1 MTDRTRILVAGAGL
15 FGREHLRLLSGRD
28 DVEVVGVADVNAAG
42 AEAAAGRFG
51 AGAFDTDATG
61 LIDRLKPDGVI
72 VATPAETHLPLATH
86 ALRAGIPVL
95 LEKPV
100 GVDAAEAVRLAEE
113 EAASAAFV
121 LPGHVLRFSPSH
133 RKLAEI
139 ARSGIGRVLTVT
151 SRRHRDDSHA
161 RRYPDVDPVLMTM
174 IHDIDLAVWLTGAGA
189 AEALALRM
197 PPGDQRSATTFT
209 ARGTGGAAWH
219 LATAWTF
226 PGACPPDRLEVVGET
241 GGVELEV
248 GAFLRRYGATEE
260 RIDVSGEAW
269 DDSLKAEQACFLDLI
284 RTGRRPTV
292 VTLADAIA
300 GLLAAEAAMAS
311 LKSGEAVRLQ
321 N

>member
-1 MTDRTRILVAGAGL
+1 MTDRIRIVVAGAGL
-15 FGREHLRLLSGRD
+15 FGREHLRLLSRRD
-28 DVEVVGVADVNAAG
+28 DVEIAGVVDVNAAG
-42 AEAAAGRFG
+42 AEAAAATFG
-51 AGAFDTDATG
+51 AGTFDTDATA

-72 VATPAETHLPLATH
+72 VATPGDTHVRFAAH

-100 GVDAAEAVRLAEE
+100 GVDAAEAVRLAEV

-139 ARSGIGRVLTVT
+139 AKSGIGRVLSVT

-161 RRYPDVDPVLMTM
+161 RRYRDIDPVLMTM

-189 AEALALRM
+189 AEAFALRM
-197 PPGDQRSATTFT
+197 PEGEERSATTLT
-209 ARGTGGAAWH
+209 VRGTGGAAWH
-219 LATAWTF
+219 LASSWTF
-226 PGACPPDRLEVVGET
+226 PGPCPPDRLEVVGEA

-248 GAFLRRYGATEE
+248 GGFLRSYGAREE

-269 DDSLKAEQACFLDLI
+269 DDSLKEEQAYFLDLI
-284 RTGRRPTV
+284 RAGRRPTV

-300 GLLAAEAAMAS
+300 GLAAAEAAIAS
-311 LKSGEAVRLQ
+311 LKRGGAVRL
-321 N
+321 